1 MQILYLV
8 ERRATIMYSAS
19 HIRREDDGNSQLRL
33 TATSGFFVA
42 SCWVPNN
49 LRLNIR
55 DISVHVRFYD
65 V

>member
-1 MQILYLV
+1 
-8 ERRATIMYSAS
+8 MYSAS

-49 LRLNIR
+49 LRLNSR